1 MTVEIKDC
9 KLSIWQRVS
18 GFRWVGFGVLVRE
31 RCLFKMQL
39 PRSGN
44 KPLGACARETL
55 ALQSL
60 TPMPGGSTA
69 NVAFWTEK
77 KLASNAAARLRKRV
91 PRRALPPC
99 PWRTD
104 QVLKWLAC
112 AREMLASQSLAPMP
126 WRTDK
131 VLRWEAPVPNIHC
144 FLNGEEIS
152 FKPSRQWQNAC
163 HAALPSCLW
172 RTDQV
177 LGWETPG
184 KLQCLTALSER
195 RRN

>member
-18 GFRWVGFGVLVRE
+18 GFRWVGFGLLVRE

-112 AREMLASQSLAPMP
+112 AREVLASQSLAPMP

-131 VLRWEAPVPNIHC
+131 VLRWEAPVPNIV
-144 FLNGEEIS
+144 FWTEKKLASNLATS
-152 FKPSRQWQNAC
+152 DKTLATQLYL
-163 HAALPSCLW
+163 HASEG
-172 RTDQV
+172 RTRCSAGK
-177 LGWETPG
+177 LPG
-184 KLQCLTALSER
+184 KSSA
-195 RRN
+195 